1 MSQERIKSALSIAI
15 EQVQQWRS
23 REETQANKRLHEL
36 KMRQRSLE
44 SDISDLQRE
53 LVDNHE
59 EQKSREHRLFTLPDE
74 VLERTR
80 DAIFRG
86 LHNCTQLFDERNT
99 KYLEQ
104 LIFEKKEYDV

>member
-1 MSQERIKSALSIAI
+1 MSKDRIKSALSVSI
-15 EQVQQWRS
+15 EQVQQWQS

-36 KMRQRSLE
+36 KARQNTLE
-44 SDISDLQRE
+44 NQMTDLQRE

-59 EQKSREHRLFTLPDE
+59 EQNSRQHRLDTLPEE

-86 LHNCTQLFDERNT
+86 LQNCAQL
-99 KYLEQ
+99 LE
-104 LIFEKKEYDV
+104 